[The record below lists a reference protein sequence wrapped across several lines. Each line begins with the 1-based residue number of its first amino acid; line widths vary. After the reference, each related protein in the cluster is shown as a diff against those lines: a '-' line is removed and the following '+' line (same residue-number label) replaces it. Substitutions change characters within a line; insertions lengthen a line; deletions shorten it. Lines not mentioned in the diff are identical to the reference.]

1 MTNSIQ
7 WDVSEVVALGRG
19 WDAALGRVPQIVQDQ
34 LLKAG
39 DKVADRARTLA
50 PKQTGHMADSIEAN
64 LLRQNYGADVAVEVG
79 PTAYY
84 GRYVEHG
91 TSMMPPRPFLG
102 PAADQEAT
110 AIADAVADAIAEVFG
125 A

>member
-1 MTNSIQ
+1 MTEQ
-7 WDVSEVVALGRG
+7 WDVSEVVALGGG
-19 WDAALGRVPQIVQDQ
+19 WDAALGRVPKIVQDQ

-39 DKVADRARTLA
+39 EKVADRGRALA
-50 PKQTGHMADSIEAN
+50 PKATGKLAGSIEAT
-64 LLRQNYGADVAVEVG
+64 LISQNFGADVAVEVG
-79 PTAYY
+79 PTAFY

-91 TSMMPPRPFLG
+91 TAKMAPRPYMS
-102 PAADQEAT
+102 PAADQEAS